1 MARLNVILRRH
12 DEGSVSGVVLPVGPS
27 TAARSAWNNLVWFA
41 HREPLGAVTAA
52 IILVLVLCAAGA
64 GVLAPFPY
72 DAFDVTQ
79 RLLGPSSTH
88 LFGTD
93 EQGRDVLSRVLFG
106 AQSSVL
112 IGITVV
118 AVATC
123 LAVSVGS
130 VSGYLG
136 GWVDIGVQRFVD
148 LWLSFP
154 GLIFVILVVAIF
166 GNNNVVFVVTLSLLL
181 SAGSSRIIRSATIAL
196 RSQAFVEAARSLG
209 APQFRILVA
218 HILPNLL
225 PVIIVNG
232 SIRMGEVV
240 LLSATLS
247 FLGFGPP
254 PPFPSWGRML
264 QESQTQ
270 MQYHPNLAVFPGL
283 AIVLTV
289 YAFNMLGDALR
300 DVLDPRLRRLH

>member
-1 MARLNVILRRH
+1 LL
-12 DEGSVSGVVLPVGPS
+12 
-27 TAARSAWNNLVWFA
+27 WFA
-41 HREPLGAVTAA
+41 RREPLGAVTACM
-52 IILVLVLCAAGA
+52 ILVLVLSAALA

-72 DAFDVTQ
+72 DTFDVSQ
-79 RLLGPSSTH
+79 RLLGPSPAH
-88 LFGTD
+88 VFGTD
-93 EQGRDVLSRVLFG
+93 EQGRDVFSRVLFG

-112 IGITVV
+112 IGVTVV
-118 AVATC
+118 AIATS

-130 VSGYLG
+130 LSGYLG
-136 GWVDIGVQRFVD
+136 GWIDIGVQRFVD

-166 GNNNVVFVVTLSLLL
+166 GNNNLVFVLTLSLLL
-181 SAGSSRIIRSATIAL
+181 SAGSSRIIRSAAIAV
-196 RSQAFVEAARSLG
+196 RSQPFVEAARSLG
-209 APQFRILVA
+209 APQLRIVLL

-225 PVIIVNG
+225 PVIIVNA

-240 LLSATLS
+240 LLSSTLS

-270 MQYHPNLAVFPGL
+270 MQYHPNLAIFPGL

-300 DVLDPRLRRLH
+300 DVLDPRLRHVGPGGR

>member
-1 MARLNVILRRH
+1 
-12 DEGSVSGVVLPVGPS
+12 
-27 TAARSAWNNLVWFA
+27 LVWFA
-41 HREPLGAVTAA
+41 RREPLGAVTAA
-52 IILVLVLCAAGA
+52 MIVILVFCAAFA
-64 GVLAPFPY
+64 SVLAPYPY
-72 DAFDVTQ
+72 DAFDVSQ
-79 RLLGPSSTH
+79 RLLGPSAAH

-93 EQGRDVLSRVLFG
+93 EQGRDVFSRVLFG

-112 IGITVV
+112 IGVTVV
-118 AVATC
+118 ALATT
-123 LAVSVGS
+123 LAVSVGTL
-130 VSGYLG
+130 SGYLG
-136 GWVDIGVQRFVD
+136 GWLDIGIQRFVD

-166 GNNNVVFVVTLSLLL
+166 GNNNLVFVLTLSLLL
-181 SAGSSRIIRSATIAL
+181 SAGSSRIIRSTAIVV
-196 RSQAFVEAARSLG
+196 RSQPYVEAARSLG
-209 APQFRILVA
+209 APQLRLVLL
-218 HILPNLL
+218 HILPNLV
-225 PVIIVNG
+225 PVIIVNA

-240 LLSATLS
+240 LLTSTLS

-270 MQYHPNLAVFPGL
+270 MQYHPNLALFPGL

-300 DVLDPRLRRLH
+300 DVLDPRLRHVR

>member
-1 MARLNVILRRH
+1 MADTTLRT
-12 DEGSVSGVVLPVGPS
+12 DLPVALPVGAQAS
-27 TAARSAWNNLVWFA
+27 VARSAYANLTFFA
-41 HREPLGAVTAA
+41 RREPIGAVTACM
-52 IILVLVLCAAGA
+52 ILVLVGCAAFA
-64 GVLAPFPY
+64 GLLAPYPY
-72 DAFDVTQ
+72 DSFDVSQ
-79 RLLGPSSTH
+79 RLLGPSAGH

-93 EQGRDVLSRVLFG
+93 EQGRDVLSRVLYG

-112 IGITVV
+112 IGVTVV
-118 AVATC
+118 ALATT
-123 LAVSVGS
+123 LAVSVGTL
-130 VSGYLG
+130 SGYLG
-136 GWVDIGVQRFVD
+136 GWFDIGVQRFVD

-166 GNNNVVFVVTLSLLL
+166 GNNNVVFVLTLSLLL
-181 SAGSSRIIRSATIAL
+181 SAGSSRIIRSAAIAV
-196 RSQAFVEAARSLG
+196 RGQPYVEAVRSLG
-209 APQFRILVA
+209 AARPRIVLL

-225 PVIIVNG
+225 PVIIVNA

-240 LLSATLS
+240 LLSSTLA

-270 MQYHPNLAVFPGL
+270 MQYHPNLALFPGL

-300 DVLDPRLRRLH
+300 DVLDPRLRHVR

>member
-1 MARLNVILRRH
+1 
-12 DEGSVSGVVLPVGPS
+12 
-27 TAARSAWNNLVWFA
+27 
-41 HREPLGAVTAA
+41 VTAA
-52 IILVLVLCAAGA
+52 IILMLVICAAGA
-64 GVLAPFPY
+64 SVLAPYPY

-79 RLLGPSSTH
+79 RLLGSSSSH
-88 LFGTD
+88 VFGTD
-93 EQGRDVLSRVLFG
+93 EQGRDVFSRVLFG

-112 IGITVV
+112 IGVTVV
-118 AVATC
+118 AVATS

-196 RSQAFVEAARSLG
+196 RGQAFVEAARSLG
-209 APQFRILVA
+209 APQVRILLL

-225 PVIIVNG
+225 PVIIVNC

-300 DVLDPRLRRLH
+300 DVLDPRLRRTH

>member
-1 MARLNVILRRH
+1 
-12 DEGSVSGVVLPVGPS
+12 
-27 TAARSAWNNLVWFA
+27 LVWFA
-41 HREPLGAVTAA
+41 RREPLGAVTAA
-52 IILVLVLCAAGA
+52 MIVILVFCAAFA
-64 GVLAPFPY
+64 SVLAPYPY
-72 DAFDVTQ
+72 DAFDVSQ
-79 RLLGPSSTH
+79 RLLGPSVAH

-93 EQGRDVLSRVLFG
+93 EQGRDVFSRVLFG

-112 IGITVV
+112 IGVTVV
-118 AVATC
+118 ALATT
-123 LAVSVGS
+123 LAVSVGTL
-130 VSGYLG
+130 SGYLG
-136 GWVDIGVQRFVD
+136 GWIDISIQRFVD

-166 GNNNVVFVVTLSLLL
+166 GNNNLVFVLTLSLLL
-181 SAGSSRIIRSATIAL
+181 SAGSSRIIRSTAIVV
-196 RSQAFVEAARSLG
+196 RSQPYVEAARSLG
-209 APQFRILVA
+209 APQLRLVLL

-225 PVIIVNG
+225 PVIIVNA

-240 LLSATLS
+240 LLTSTLS

-270 MQYHPNLAVFPGL
+270 MQYHPNLAIFPGL

-300 DVLDPRLRRLH
+300 DVLDPRLRT

>member
-1 MARLNVILRRH
+1 MARATVGREFGVVVPAGARSNP
-12 DEGSVSGVVLPVGPS
+12 VSGVWS
-27 TAARSAWNNLVWFA
+27 KLVWFA
-41 HREPLGAVTAA
+41 HREPLGAVTGL
-52 IILVLVLCAAGA
+52 IILLLVLCAAGA
-64 GVLAPFPY
+64 SILAPYPF

-79 RLLGPSSTH
+79 RLLGPSASH
-88 LFGTD
+88 IFGTD
-93 EQGRDVLSRVLFG
+93 EQGRDVFSRVLYG

-112 IGITVV
+112 IGVTVV
-118 AVATC
+118 AIATT
-123 LAVSVGS
+123 LSVSIGS
-130 VSGYLG
+130 ISGYLG
-136 GWVDIGVQRFVD
+136 GWFDIGVQRFVD

-166 GNNNVVFVVTLSLLL
+166 GNNNVVFVITLSLLL
-181 SAGSSRIIRSATIAL
+181 SAGSSRIIRSAAIAL
-196 RSQAFVEAARSLG
+196 RNQAFIEAARSLG
-209 APQFRILVA
+209 APQSRILLL

-225 PVIIVNG
+225 PVIIINS

-240 LLSATLS
+240 LLSSTLS

-270 MQYHPNLAVFPGL
+270 MQYHPNLAIFPGL

-289 YAFNMLGDALR
+289 YAFNMLGDSLR